1 MTTLRKPDWLKIS
14 LETGE
19 RYTETKKI
27 VEMNRL
33 HTICSSG
40 HCPNASKCWGIGTA
54 TFMIAGDIC
63 TRSCKFCATKT
74 GRPLPLNEEEPMK
87 VAKSVKLMKLKH
99 CVITSVDRDDL
110 EDKGAEHWRKTIE
123 AIRKEN
129 PDTTIEV
136 LTPDFDGREELID
149 TVLSAKPDVF
159 SHNMETV
166 KRLTDA
172 TRSKAKYDISLT
184 TLKYATDKQFITKT
198 GIMLG
203 LGETKSEVVEI
214 MSDVRKIGVQLFTIG
229 QYLQPTKQHLEV
241 KEYITPEQFIEY
253 KEIGMQ
259 MGFKNVESGPLVRSS
274 YMAEKA
280 FIEAGLSKKQKS
292 IDSGYNSIN

>member
-259 MGFKNVESGPLVRSS
+259 MGFKNVESDPLVRSS

-280 FIEAGLSKKQKS
+280 FIEAGLSKNKKV
-292 IDSGYNSIN
+292 